1 MENCFSEIIG
11 YKGNCATVTP
21 SSGLY
26 IEDIGITS
34 KECDYYINSEYRNG
48 EALIADKID
57 FAATLVRKTIAN
69 HFASYINT
77 KSLISSQTLGHYQDS
92 LQLKN
97 GATSTL
103 GGISL
108 TLHNSNSYFDIYVNS
123 ISLQL
128 STTQTT
134 NVLVYNL
141 ITGELLD
148 TIAISCVANKISTSY
163 VNKTYSSNKRKLDLI
178 FVYDTEGLSSNT
190 CQLAYDGC
198 GTCTGYTYSNNY
210 LNVQPVYMTES
221 DAKIRS
227 SLTSASH
234 TYGLS
239 LNYSIQCSLEN
250 WLCDLSNI
258 MALPIL
264 YKTGIE
270 IMNYALYYS
279 DRQNSDTNIDWERN
293 KERLAMY
300 QQSYSEALDASV
312 KKINMPKYDV
322 CFKCEEYLKSSI
334 ILP

>member
-1 MENCFSEIIG
+1 MENCFADLIG
-11 YKGNCATVTP
+11 YKGNCETVTP

-48 EALIADKID
+48 EALIADKIS
-57 FAATLVRKTIAN
+57 FASNLVRKTIGN

-77 KSLISSQTLGHYQDS
+77 KSLIGSQTLGHYQDS
-92 LQLKN
+92 LHLKS
-97 GATSTL
+97 GAANTL

-108 TLHNSNSYFDIYVNS
+108 TLNNSQSYFNVYVNS

-128 STTQTT
+128 STTQSV

-163 VNKTYSSNKRKLDLI
+163 VNKTYSSLKRKLDLI

-190 CQLAYDGC
+190 CQLSYEGC
-198 GTCTGYTYSNNY
+198 GTCTGYTYTNNY
-210 LNVQPVYMTES
+210 LSVQPVYMTES

-239 LNYSIQCSLEN
+239 INYSIQCSLDN
-250 WLCDLSNI
+250 WLCELSNLV
-258 MALPIL
+258 ALPIL

-270 IMNYALYYS
+270 IMTYALYYT
-279 DRQNSDTNIDWERN
+279 DRQNSDTNIDFERN

-300 QQSYSEALDASV
+300 QTAYSEALEASI

-322 CFKCEEYLKSSI
+322 CFKCEEYIKSVI